1 MRKMLCA
8 TGRRLS
14 AHVFRISEHVQYTA
28 RFIGTARITMDA
40 KRRDNVRRLL
50 LVWHSRTGLAEQLA
64 DALEEGARSAAAE
77 MLGDIYDRNAVARF
91 ELRRV
96 SASAATLSDLLEADA
111 YAFVAPENLA
121 SLSGAMLE
129 FFHAHYY
136 HVFAGDSEG
145 DEVSQLLGRPYAAAI
160 AAGSDGTAAAAQLER
175 ICRGWRLRSV
185 SPPLVVRNG
194 LTQTAHN
201 ILAPKTLGPDCAVVD
216 ATSGEPVN
224 DACGTGKVGSARVS
238 GGVHARCTEL
248 GGLVAAHLLL

>member
-1 MRKMLCA
+1 M
-8 TGRRLS
+8 
-14 AHVFRISEHVQYTA
+14 
-28 RFIGTARITMDA
+28 
-40 KRRDNVRRLL
+40 
-50 LVWHSRTGLAEQLA
+50 WHSRTGLAEQLA
-64 DALEEGARSAAAE
+64 DAVEEGARSTAAE
-77 MLGDIYDRNAVARF
+77 MLGDSGAQF

-96 SASAATLSDLLEADA
+96 SASAATLRDVVEADA

-136 HVFAGDSEG
+136 HVFTSTSGAEG

-194 LTQTAHN
+194 LAQTAHH
-201 ILAPKTLGPDCAVVD
+201 ILAPKTLGPRCSVVD
-216 ATSGEPVN
+216 AASGEAVN
-224 DACGTGKVGSARVS
+224 DACGGAGT
-238 GGVHARCTEL
+238 GGVHAHCAEL

>member
-1 MRKMLCA
+1 M
-8 TGRRLS
+8 
-14 AHVFRISEHVQYTA
+14 V
-28 RFIGTARITMDA
+28 
-40 KRRDNVRRLL
+40 
-50 LVWHSRTGLAEQLA
+50 
-64 DALEEGARSAAAE
+64 
-77 MLGDIYDRNAVARF
+77 
-91 ELRRV
+91 
-96 SASAATLSDLLEADA
+96 EADA

-136 HVFAGDSEG
+136 HVFTSTSGAEG

-194 LTQTAHN
+194 LAQTAHH
-201 ILAPKTLGPDCAVVD
+201 ILAPKTLGPRCSVVD
-216 ATSGEPVN
+216 AASGEAVN
-224 DACGTGKVGSARVS
+224 DACGGAGTGT
-238 GGVHARCTEL
+238 GGVHAHCAEL